1 MDKQYERLYASNKK
15 LSMII
20 GRYYTARQSIVE
32 EINNRPYD
40 SKIRAGLEIALKI
53 LDEQVD
59 NGKIDKIQA

>member
-1 MDKQYERLYASNKK
+1 MDKQYERLCASNKK
-15 LSMII
+15 LSMQI

-32 EINNRPYD
+32 EINSRPYD

-59 NGKIDKIQA
+59 NGKSNQIQA